1 VSGDLF
7 FWSKSVVSDY
17 HVRIII
23 PMTERLIHQLVLANA
38 ARNGNRPAYWQRT
51 PDGFMPLTYDEL
63 AVKINARARGL
74 VKSGFK
80 PQTKAG
86 IYAPD
91 SPEWGITYLAIL
103 AAGGVVV
110 PLDQQS
116 KYLELR
122 STINRAGIGKLFC
135 DSSHY
140 QDILEL
146 GSISSEF
153 PDVICIG
160 SSDTEDL
167 QMLTVTKLEVV
178 GKDESIKL
186 PEIDPESLAVLIY
199 TSGTS
204 SEAKGVMLSHTNIVA
219 DLEAVRPRLPMTD
232 EDRFLSVL
240 PLHHTLEATCGFIY
254 PLSCGASIAYGR
266 SLKSADILADI
277 RALKITVMIG
287 VPLLFE
293 KMCAGIHRQVSKK
306 ALSTQ
311 LYVDLGQR
319 IAGLS
324 KWILDLSVGKV
335 LFKALRERVGLDS
348 VRLFV
353 SGGAAINPE
362 VSRFFDNFGIVLLQ
376 GYGLSE
382 TAPVLAVNSERDNNY
397 NSVGKPLDG
406 VEVRILEKNEAGI
419 GEIAARGKMVML
431 GYHGNDDATRS
442 AMQDGF
448 FRTGDL
454 GYIDNAGH
462 LHITGRMKNVIITP
476 AGKNIYPE
484 EIEALLESSPFVSE
498 CAVLPRKRKTGEEPV
513 AVVVPD
519 FDAINAAY
527 EGEKLSDEDIRTV
540 MKAEVNST
548 CEQLAE
554 FKRVKD
560 VIVMTEEL
568 PKTSTRKVKR
578 HVLIEN
584 LKTLGQL

>member
-1 VSGDLF
+1 L
-7 FWSKSVVSDY
+7 
-17 HVRIII
+17 
-23 PMTERLIHQLVLANA
+23 EVL
-38 ARNGNRPAYWQRT
+38 
-51 PDGFMPLTYDEL
+51 
-63 AVKINARARGL
+63 
-74 VKSGFK
+74 
-80 PQTKAG
+80 
-86 IYAPD
+86 
-91 SPEWGITYLAIL
+91 
-103 AAGGVVV
+103 
-110 PLDQQS
+110 
-116 KYLELR
+116 
-122 STINRAGIGKLFC
+122 
-135 DSSHY
+135 
-140 QDILEL
+140 
-146 GSISSEF
+146 SSEF
-153 PDVICIG
+153 PDVICFG
-160 SSDTEDL
+160 NTDAEDSL
-167 QMLTVTKLEVV
+167 IMTTAKLEAV
-178 GKDESIKL
+178 GRDKSFML
-186 PEIDPESLAVLIY
+186 PEIDPDSLAVLIY

-219 DLEAVRPRLPMTD
+219 DIEAVRPRLSMTE

-254 PLSCGASIAYGR
+254 PLSSGASIAYGR
-266 SLKSADILADI
+266 SLKSVDIIADI

-293 KMCAGIHRQVSKK
+293 KMCAGINRQVSKK
-306 ALSTQ
+306 ALSTR

-319 IAGLS
+319 MAGLS

-335 LFKALRERVGLDS
+335 LFRALRERVGLDS
-348 VRLFV
+348 IRLFV

-362 VSRFFDNFGIVLLQ
+362 VSRFFNNLGIVLLQ

-382 TAPVLAVNSERDNNY
+382 TSPVLAVNCERDNNY
-397 NSVGKPLDG
+397 SSVGRPLDG
-406 VEVRILEKNEAGI
+406 VEIKILDKNEAGI
-419 GEIAARGKMVML
+419 GEIAAKGKMVML
-431 GYHGNDDATRS
+431 GYYGNEDATRS
-442 AMQDGF
+442 VMQDGY

-454 GYIDNAGH
+454 GYVDNAGH
-462 LHITGRMKNVIITP
+462 LHITGRMKNVIITA

-519 FDAINAAY
+519 FDAINAAR
-527 EGEKLSDEDIRTV
+527 EGEKLSDEEIRTI
-540 MKAEVNST
+540 MKAEVNSI

>member
-1 VSGDLF
+1 MGPPF
-7 FWSKSVVSDY
+7 FWSKSVVSDRRA
-17 HVRIII
+17 RIIV
-23 PMTERLIHQLVLANA
+23 PVAELLIHQLVLASA
-38 ARNGNRPAYWQRT
+38 ARNGDRPAYWQRT
-51 PDGFMPLTYDEL
+51 PDGFAPLTYAEL
-63 AVKINARARGL
+63 AVKIIALARGL
-74 VKSGFK
+74 IKSGFK
-80 PQTKAG
+80 PQTKVG

-91 SPEWGITYLAIL
+91 SPDWGITYMAIL

-122 STINRAGIGKLFC
+122 SIINRAGIGMLFC
-135 DSSHY
+135 DPSHY

-146 GSISSEF
+146 ELISSQF

-160 SSDTEDL
+160 NTDGEDSP
-167 QMLTVTKLEVV
+167 MLTTAKLEAV
-178 GKDESIKL
+178 GGDESIIL
-186 PEIDPESLAVLIY
+186 PEINPESLAVLIY

-204 SEAKGVMLSHTNIVA
+204 SEAKGVMLSHANIIA
-219 DLEAVRPRLPMTD
+219 DLEAVRPRLPMTE

-254 PLSCGASIAYGR
+254 PLSCGASIAYGQ
-266 SLKSADILADI
+266 SLKSVDVLADI

-306 ALSTQ
+306 ALSTK

-335 LFKALRERVGLDS
+335 LFRALRERVGLDS
-348 VRLFV
+348 LRLFV

-362 VSRFFDNFGIVLLQ
+362 VSRFFDNLGIVLLQ

-397 NSVGKPLDG
+397 HSVGKPLEG
-406 VEVRILEKNEAGI
+406 VEVKILDKNEAGI

-431 GYHGNDDATRS
+431 GYYGNEDATRS
-442 AMQDGF
+442 VMQDGF

-454 GYIDNAGH
+454 GYVDSAGH
-462 LHITGRMKNVIITP
+462 LHITGRKKNVIITP

-519 FDAINAAY
+519 FDAINAVY

-540 MKAEVNST
+540 MKAEVNSI

-554 FKRVKD
+554 FKRIKD

-578 HVLIEN
+578 HILIEN

>member
-1 VSGDLF
+1 
-7 FWSKSVVSDY
+7 
-17 HVRIII
+17 
-23 PMTERLIHQLVLANA
+23 MAERLIHQLVLASA
-38 ARNGNRPAYWQRT
+38 ARNGDRPAYWRRT
-51 PDGFMPLTYDEL
+51 SGGFAALTYAEL
-63 AVKINARARGL
+63 AAKITALARGL
-74 VKSGFK
+74 IKSGFK

-91 SPEWGITYLAIL
+91 SPDWGMVYLAIL

-122 STINRAGIGKLFC
+122 SIINRAGINLLFC
-135 DSSHY
+135 DPSHY
-140 QDILEL
+140 QDIRELEVL
-146 GSISSEF
+146 SSEF

-160 SSDTEDL
+160 NTDGENSSI
-167 QMLTVTKLEVV
+167 LTTVKLEAV
-178 GKDESIKL
+178 GRDESIIL
-186 PEIDPESLAVLIY
+186 PEIDPDSLAVLIY

-219 DLEAVRPRLPMTD
+219 DLEAVRPRLPMTE

-240 PLHHTLEATCGFIY
+240 PLHHTLESTCGFIY
-254 PLSCGASIAYGR
+254 PLSCGASIAYSQ
-266 SLKSADILADI
+266 SLKSTDIMADI
-277 RALKITVMIG
+277 RALKITLMIG

-293 KMCAGIHRQVSKK
+293 KMCAGIRRQVSKK
-306 ALSTQ
+306 ALSTR

-324 KWILDLSVGKV
+324 KWILDISVGKV
-335 LFKALRERVGLDS
+335 LFSAMRESAGLDS
-348 VRLFV
+348 IRLFV
-353 SGGAAINPE
+353 SGGAAINPD
-362 VSRFFDNFGIVLLQ
+362 VSRFFNNLGISLLQ

-382 TAPVLAVNSERDNNY
+382 TSPVLSVNSESDNNY
-397 NSVGKPLDG
+397 HSVGKPLDG
-406 VEVRILEKNEAGI
+406 VEIKILDKNEAGI
-419 GEIAARGKMVML
+419 GEIAAKGKMVML
-431 GYHGNDDATRS
+431 GYYGNEDATRS
-442 AMQDGF
+442 VMQDGY

-454 GYIDNAGH
+454 GYVDSAGH

-519 FDAINAAY
+519 FDAINAAH
-527 EGEKLSDEDIRTV
+527 EGDKLSDEEIRTV
-540 MKAEVNST
+540 MKAEVNSV

-578 HVLIEN
+578 YVLIEN

>member
-1 VSGDLF
+1 
-7 FWSKSVVSDY
+7 
-17 HVRIII
+17 
-23 PMTERLIHQLVLANA
+23 MAERLIHQLVLASA
-38 ARNGNRPAYWQRT
+38 ARNADRPAYWQRT
-51 PDGFMPLTYDEL
+51 SGGFVALTYAEL
-63 AVKINARARGL
+63 AARIAALARGL
-74 VKSGFK
+74 IKSGFK

-91 SPEWGITYLAIL
+91 SPDWGITYLAIL
-103 AAGGVVV
+103 VAGGVVV
-110 PLDQQS
+110 PLDQHS
-116 KYLELR
+116 KYFELR
-122 STINRAGIGKLFC
+122 SIINRAGVNTLFC
-135 DSSHY
+135 DPSHY

-146 GSISSEF
+146 ELISSQF
-153 PDVICIG
+153 PDVICIDNAVG
-160 SSDTEDL
+160 ENSPIMT
-167 QMLTVTKLEVV
+167 TAKLERI
-178 GKDESIKL
+178 GRDEDITL
-186 PEIDPESLAVLIY
+186 PEIDPDSLAVLIY

-219 DLEAVRPRLPMTD
+219 DLEAVRPRLPMTE

-254 PLSCGASIAYGR
+254 PLSCGASIAYGQ
-266 SLKSADILADI
+266 SLKSVDIVADI

-293 KMCAGIHRQVSKK
+293 KMYAGINRQVSKK
-306 ALSTQ
+306 ALSSR

-319 IAGLS
+319 MAGLS

-335 LFKALRERVGLDS
+335 LFKALRERIGLDS
-348 VRLFV
+348 IRLFV

-362 VSRFFDNFGIVLLQ
+362 VSRFFSNLGINLLQ

-382 TAPVLAVNSERDNNY
+382 TSPVLTVNSKRDNNY
-397 NSVGKPLDG
+397 HSVGKPLDG
-406 VEVRILEKNEAGI
+406 VDLKILDKNAAGI
-419 GEIAARGKMVML
+419 GEIAAKGKMVML
-431 GYHGNDDATRS
+431 GYYGKEDATRS
-442 AMQDGF
+442 VMKDGY

-454 GYIDNAGH
+454 GYLDQAGH

-484 EIEALLESSPFVSE
+484 EIEALLDSSPFVSE

-519 FDAINAAY
+519 FDAINTARQ
-527 EGEKLSDEDIRTV
+527 GEKLSDEEIRTV
-540 MKAEVNST
+540 MKAEVNSI

-578 HVLIEN
+578 HVLIDN

>member
-1 VSGDLF
+1 MAES
-7 FWSKSVVSDY
+7 
-17 HVRIII
+17 
-23 PMTERLIHQLVLANA
+23 LIHQLVLASA
-38 ARNGNRPAYWQRT
+38 ARNADRPAFWQRNS
-51 PDGFMPLTYDEL
+51 DGFTALTYADL
-63 AVKINARARGL
+63 ATRIVALARGL
-74 VKSGFK
+74 ITSGFK

-91 SPEWGITYLAIL
+91 SPEWGITYMAIL

-122 STINRAGIGKLFC
+122 SIINRAGINMLFC
-135 DSSHY
+135 DPSHY

-146 GSISSEF
+146 ELISSHF
-153 PDVICIG
+153 PDVICINNTHG
-160 SSDTEDL
+160 TNSPIMT
-167 QMLTVTKLEVV
+167 TGKLERV
-178 GKDESIKL
+178 GSEHNVEL
-186 PEIDPESLAVLIY
+186 PAIEPDSLAVIIY

-204 SEAKGVMLSHTNIVA
+204 SEAKGVMLSHANIVA
-219 DLEAVRPRLPMTD
+219 DIEAIRPRIPMVV

-240 PLHHTLEATCGFIY
+240 PLHHTLEATCGFVY

-266 SLKSADILADI
+266 SLKSTDILADI
-277 RALKITVMIG
+277 RDLKITVMIG

-293 KMCAGIHRQVSKK
+293 KMYAGIRRQVAKTT
-306 ALSTQ
+306 LSTK

-324 KWILDLSVGKV
+324 RWILDLSVGKV
-335 LFKALRERVGLDS
+335 LFRALRERVGLDS
-348 VRLFV
+348 IRLFV

-362 VSRFFDNFGIVLLQ
+362 VSRFFDNLGIALLQ

-382 TAPVLAVNSERDNNY
+382 TAPVLSVNSERDNNY
-397 NSVGKPLDG
+397 SSVGKPLKG
-406 VEVRILEKNEAGI
+406 VEIKILDKNTAGI
-419 GEIAARGKMVML
+419 GEIAAKGKMVML
-431 GYHGNDDATRS
+431 GYYGSEDATRS
-442 AMQDGF
+442 VMQDGYF
-448 FRTGDL
+448 LTGDL
-454 GYIDNAGH
+454 GYVDSAGH
-462 LHITGRMKNVIITP
+462 LHITGRKKNVIITA

-484 EIEALLESSPFVSE
+484 EIEALLESSPYVSE
-498 CAVLPRKRKTGEEPV
+498 CAVLPRRRKTGEEPV

-519 FDAINAAY
+519 FDAINSAH
-527 EGEKLSDEDIRTV
+527 EGGKLSDDEIRMV
-540 MKAEVNST
+540 VKAEVNSI
-548 CEQLAE
+548 CEQLTE

-578 HVLIEN
+578 HLLIEN

>member
-1 VSGDLF
+1 
-7 FWSKSVVSDY
+7 
-17 HVRIII
+17 
-23 PMTERLIHQLVLANA
+23 MAERLIHQMVLASA
-38 ARNGNRPAYWQRT
+38 ARNGDRPAYWLRT
-51 PDGFMPLTYDEL
+51 SDGYAPLTYSEL
-63 AVKINARARGL
+63 GERIIALARGL
-74 VKSGFK
+74 IRSGFK
-80 PQTKAG
+80 TQTKAG

-91 SPEWGITYLAIL
+91 SPEWGIIYMAIL

-122 STINRAGIGKLFC
+122 SIINRAGINMLFC
-135 DSSHY
+135 DPSHY

-146 GSISSEF
+146 ELISSQF
-153 PDVICIG
+153 PDVICFG
-160 SSDTEDL
+160 NTDAEDSPI
-167 QMLTVTKLEVV
+167 MTTAKLERV
-178 GKDESIKL
+178 GRNKNIEL
-186 PEIDPESLAVLIY
+186 PEIDPDSLAVLIY

-204 SEAKGVMLSHTNIVA
+204 SEAKGVMLSHTNIIA
-219 DLEAVRPRLPMTD
+219 DLEAVRPRLSITE

-254 PLSCGASIAYGR
+254 PLSCGASIVYGR
-266 SLKSADILADI
+266 SLKSIDIITDI
-277 RALKITVMIG
+277 RSLEITVMIG

-293 KMCAGIHRQVSKK
+293 KMYAGINRQVSKR
-306 ALSTQ
+306 ALASR

-319 IAGLS
+319 MAGLS

-335 LFKALRERVGLDS
+335 LFKALRERIGLDS
-348 VRLFV
+348 IRLFV
-353 SGGAAINPE
+353 SGGAAINPQ
-362 VSRFFDNFGIVLLQ
+362 VSRFFGNLGISLLQ

-382 TAPVLAVNSERDNNY
+382 TSPVLTVNTERDNNY
-397 NSVGKPLDG
+397 YSVGKPLDG
-406 VEVRILEKNEAGI
+406 VDLRILNKNAAGI
-419 GEIAARGKMVML
+419 GEIAAKGKMVML
-431 GYHGNDDATRS
+431 GYYGNEDATQ
-442 AMQDGF
+442 AVMQDGY

-454 GYIDNAGH
+454 GYIDSTGH

-484 EIEALLESSPFVSE
+484 EIEALLESSPFVAE
-498 CAVLPRKRKTGEEPV
+498 CAVLPRKRNTGEEPV

-519 FDAINAAY
+519 FDAINAAHD
-527 EGEKLSDEDIRTV
+527 EKKLSDDEIRTV
-540 MKAEVNST
+540 MKAEVYSI
-548 CEQLAE
+548 CEQLTE

-560 VIVMTEEL
+560 VIVMTEGL

>member
-1 VSGDLF
+1 
-7 FWSKSVVSDY
+7 
-17 HVRIII
+17 
-23 PMTERLIHQLVLANA
+23 MAERLIHELVLASA
-38 ARNGNRPAYWQRT
+38 TRNGNRPAYWQRT
-51 PDGFMPLTYDEL
+51 LEGFAPLTYAEL
-63 AVKINARARGL
+63 AVKITALARGMIR
-74 VKSGFK
+74 SGFK

-91 SPEWGITYLAIL
+91 SPDWGITYMAIL

-122 STINRAGIGKLFC
+122 SVINRAGISVLFC
-135 DSSHY
+135 DPSHY

-146 GSISSEF
+146 ELISSQF
-153 PDVICIG
+153 PDVICIDSIDG
-160 SSDTEDL
+160 EDSPI
-167 QMLTVTKLEVV
+167 MTTAKLERV
-178 GKDESIKL
+178 GRDEGIML

-199 TSGTS
+199 TSGTL
-204 SEAKGVMLSHTNIVA
+204 SEAKGVMLSHANIVA
-219 DLEAVRPRLPMTD
+219 DLEAIRPRLPMTE

-266 SLKSADILADI
+266 SLKSVDILADV

-306 ALSTQ
+306 ALPAQ
-311 LYVDLGQR
+311 LYVDLGRR

-324 KWILDLSVGKV
+324 KWVLDISVGKV
-335 LFKALRERVGLDS
+335 LFRALRESAGLDS
-348 VRLFV
+348 IRLFV

-362 VSRFFDNFGIVLLQ
+362 VSRFFDNLGIVLLQ

-397 NSVGKPLDG
+397 HSVGKPLEG
-406 VEVRILEKNEAGI
+406 VEVRILDKNEAGI

-431 GYHGNDDATRS
+431 GYYGNEDATRS

-454 GYIDNAGH
+454 GYVDNDGH
-462 LHITGRMKNVIITP
+462 LHITGRKKNVIITP

-519 FDAINAAY
+519 FEAINASY
-527 EGEKLSDEDIRTV
+527 EGEKLQDEDIRMV
-540 MKAEVNST
+540 MKAEVNSI

>member
-1 VSGDLF
+1 
-7 FWSKSVVSDY
+7 
-17 HVRIII
+17 
-23 PMTERLIHQLVLANA
+23 MAERLIHQLVLASA
-38 ARNGNRPAYWQRT
+38 ARNGDRPAYWQRT
-51 PDGFMPLTYDEL
+51 PDGFAALTYAEL
-63 AVKINARARGL
+63 AVKITALARGL
-74 VKSGFK
+74 IKSGFK

-91 SPEWGITYLAIL
+91 SPDWGITYLAIL

-122 STINRAGIGKLFC
+122 SIITRAGINMLFC
-135 DSSHY
+135 DPSHY
-140 QDILEL
+140 QDILDL
-146 GSISSEF
+146 KLISPQF
-153 PDVICIG
+153 PDVICIDD
-160 SSDTEDL
+160 SDVDDSTI
-167 QMLTVTKLEVV
+167 LTTSKLAVAGRKEVFP
-178 GKDESIKL
+178 L

-204 SEAKGVMLSHTNIVA
+204 SEAKGVMLSHANIVA
-219 DLEAVRPRLPMTD
+219 DLEAVRPRLPMTE

-254 PLSCGASIAYGR
+254 PLSCGASVAYGR
-266 SLKSADILADI
+266 SLKSVDIIADI

-293 KMCAGIHRQVSKK
+293 KMCAGINRQVSKK
-306 ALSTQ
+306 ALSSR

-319 IAGLS
+319 MAGLS

-335 LFKALRERVGLDS
+335 LFRALRERVGLDTI
-348 VRLFV
+348 RLFV

-362 VSRFFDNFGIVLLQ
+362 VSRFFNNLGIVLLQ

-382 TAPVLAVNSERDNNY
+382 TSPVLAVNCERDNNY
-397 NSVGKPLDG
+397 YSVGKPLDG
-406 VEVRILEKNEAGI
+406 VDLKILDKNEAGI

-431 GYHGNDDATRS
+431 GYYGNEDATRS
-442 AMQDGF
+442 VMQDGF
-448 FRTGDL
+448 FCTGDL
-454 GYIDNAGH
+454 GYVDSAGH

-519 FDAINAAY
+519 FDAINAAH
-527 EGEKLSDEDIRTV
+527 EGAKLSDEEFRTL
-540 MKAEVNST
+540 MKAEVHSI

-554 FKRVKD
+554 FKRIKD
-560 VIVMTEEL
+560 VIVMTAEL

>member
-1 VSGDLF
+1 L
-7 FWSKSVVSDY
+7 SKNVVSD
-17 HVRIII
+17 HCARIII
-23 PMTERLIHQLVLANA
+23 LMTERLIHQLVLASA
-38 ARNGNRPAYWQRT
+38 ARVGNRPAYWQRT
-51 PDGFMPLTYDEL
+51 DDGFTPLTYTDL
-63 AVKINARARGL
+63 VVKITALARGL
-74 VKSGFK
+74 IKSGFK

-91 SPEWGITYLAIL
+91 SPGWGITYLAIL

-122 STINRAGIGKLFC
+122 SIINRAGINMLFC
-135 DSSHY
+135 DPSHY

-146 GSISSEF
+146 ELISSQF

-160 SSDTEDL
+160 SIEGEDSPL
-167 QMLTVTKLEVV
+167 LTTAKLEAA
-178 GKDESIKL
+178 GKDESIVL

-204 SEAKGVMLSHTNIVA
+204 SEAKGVMLSHANIVA
-219 DLEAVRPRLPMTD
+219 DLEAVRPRLPMT
-232 EDRFLSVL
+232 EKDRFLSVL

-266 SLKSADILADI
+266 SLKSADIIADI

-293 KMCAGIHRQVSKK
+293 KMCAGIHRQISKK
-306 ALSTQ
+306 TLSTK

-319 IAGLS
+319 LAGLS

-335 LFKALRERVGLDS
+335 LFGALRERVGLDS

-362 VSRFFDNFGIVLLQ
+362 VSRFFDNMGIVLLQ

-397 NSVGKPLDG
+397 HSVGKPLDG
-406 VEVRILEKNEAGI
+406 VEVKILDKNSAGI

-431 GYHGNDDATRS
+431 GYYGNDDATKLV
-442 AMQDGF
+442 MQDGY

-454 GYIDNAGH
+454 GYLDNAGH

-519 FDAINAAY
+519 FDALNAAR
-527 EGEKLSDEDIRTV
+527 EGEKLSDEEIRTV
-540 MKAEVNST
+540 MKAEVTNI

-578 HVLIEN
+578 HVLIDN

>member
-1 VSGDLF
+1 
-7 FWSKSVVSDY
+7 
-17 HVRIII
+17 
-23 PMTERLIHQLVLANA
+23 MAERLIHQLVLASA
-38 ARNGNRPAYWQRT
+38 ARNGDRPAYWRRIR
-51 PDGFMPLTYDEL
+51 DGFVALTYAEVATRITAL
-63 AVKINARARGL
+63 ARGL
-74 VKSGFK
+74 IKSGFK

-91 SPEWGITYLAIL
+91 SPDWGITYMAIL

-122 STINRAGIGKLFC
+122 SIISRAGINMLFC
-135 DSSHY
+135 DPSHY
-140 QDILEL
+140 HDILEL
-146 GSISSEF
+146 ELISSQF
-153 PDVICIG
+153 PDLICL
-160 SSDTEDL
+160 DDKDVNDL
-167 QMLTVTKLEVV
+167 TILTTFKLEVAGRKEV
-178 GKDESIKL
+178 FPL
-186 PEIDPESLAVLIY
+186 PEIDPESLAVIIY

-204 SEAKGVMLSHTNIVA
+204 SEAKGVMLSHANIVA
-219 DLEAVRPRLPMTD
+219 DLEAVRPRLPMTE

-254 PLSCGASIAYGR
+254 PLSCGASIAYAK
-266 SLKSADILADI
+266 SLKSTDILADI
-277 RALKITVMIG
+277 RALKITLMIG

-293 KMCAGIHRQVSKK
+293 NMCAGIHRQVSKK
-306 ALSTQ
+306 TLSAR

-348 VRLFV
+348 IRLFV

-362 VSRFFDNFGIVLLQ
+362 VSRFFDNLGIVLLQ

-382 TAPVLAVNSERDNNY
+382 TAPVLAVNCERDNNY
-397 NSVGKPLDG
+397 HSVGRPLDG
-406 VEVRILEKNEAGI
+406 VEIKILDKNEAGI
-419 GEIAARGKMVML
+419 GEITARGKMVML
-431 GYHGNDDATRS
+431 GYYGNEDATR
-442 AMQDGF
+442 AVMQDGF

-454 GYIDNAGH
+454 GYVDNAGH
-462 LHITGRMKNVIITP
+462 LHITGRMKNVIITA

-519 FDAINAAY
+519 FDAINAVR
-527 EGEKLSDEDIRTV
+527 EGDKLSDEEIRTV
-540 MKAEVNST
+540 IKAEVNSI
-548 CEQLAE
+548 CKQLAE

-560 VIVMTEEL
+560 VIVMTEEF